1 MPLNIPP
8 MATKLTNLQMKTY
21 RSIFLLLSI
30 SLLTLSGCAGPG
42 ASSNIISNDMEVS
55 PLQIAAGQPDKSN
68 GYKLRTPDLKKVKAL
83 LVGGA
88 DVNKINMWGSAL
100 HAASR
105 YGNLEIVT
113 YLIGHGANV
122 NLKGNFGDTPLMYA
136 ASVGKFEIV
145 KLLIEKGADV
155 NAENSL
161 TKWAPLTNAALSG
174 RYEIVAYLIDKGADV
189 SKQAGGA
196 YVNAASGMALFMKS
210 ETKVKDIFK
219 GHKAFEFIAILELLK
234 SKGASVN
241 SVNTLGQTAL
251 HMVAIYGNP
260 EVTRYFLKAGVD
272 PKIEAKFIGT
282 ALEAT
287 RVTKEATLKL
297 SQSQTNISPAVLN
310 DKDWVAIKKHAQES
324 LSGYDEVIAI
334 LTPVT
339 NSAATIPANASIQ
352 QVSLT
357 QGISL
362 GGQVQETLVGC
373 AKLKASLYACE
384 KLPWPASTGCS
395 ALAKSQFSNSVCN

>member
-1 MPLNIPP
+1 
-8 MATKLTNLQMKTY
+8 MKTY
-21 RSIFLLLSI
+21 FHVLLLLSI
-30 SLLTLSGCAGPG
+30 SALALSGCAGPG
-42 ASSNIISNDMEVS
+42 AALISNDMEVS
-55 PLQIAAGQPDKSN
+55 PLQMAVGQPDKSN

-83 LVGGA
+83 LAGGA

-113 YLIGHGANV
+113 YLIGHGADV
-122 NLKGNFGDTPLMYA
+122 NLKGNFGDTSLMYA
-136 ASVGKFEIV
+136 ASAGKFEIV
-145 KLLIEKGADV
+145 KLLVEKGADV

-174 RYEIVAYLIDKGADV
+174 RYEIVTYLIDKGADV

-241 SVNTLGQTAL
+241 SVNELGQTAL

-287 RVTKEATLKL
+287 RVTRDAQLKL
-297 SQSQTNISPAVLN
+297 SQNPANPSPTVWN
-310 DKDWVAIKKHAQES
+310 DKTWIEQRKRIQES
-324 LSGYDEVIAI
+324 LSGYNEVIAI

-339 NSAATIPANASIQ
+339 NAAATIPANASIQ

-357 QGISL
+357 QGSSV

-373 AKLKASLYACE
+373 AKLKASLYVCE
-384 KLPWPASTGCS
+384 KMPWPASTGCS